1 MIYQQSQE
9 IESRLTRLLELIQS
23 GSYSTPGLA
32 SALNVSIP
40 TVSRCI
46 HALRRRGH
54 PITAVR
60 DGSRWTYTLARETG
74 DSSSNT
80 GRHP

>member
-1 MIYQQSQE
+1 MIYQQSHE
-9 IESRLTRLLELIQS
+9 IESRLARLLELIQT
-23 GSYSTPGLA
+23 GSYSTPTLA
-32 SALNVSIP
+32 RTLNVSMP

-60 DGSRWTYTLARETG
+60 DGTRWCYRMASESRESPAQYGQR
-74 DSSSNT
+74 
-80 GRHP
+80 

>member
-9 IESRLTRLLELIQS
+9 IESRLSRLLDLIRT
-23 GSYSTPGLA
+23 GRYSTPALA
-32 SALNVSIP
+32 TALNVSMP

-54 PITAVR
+54 PIQAVR
-60 DGSRWTYTLARETG
+60 DGSRWRYKIASEIHETP
-74 DSSSNT
+74 SNR
-80 GRHP
+80 GRR